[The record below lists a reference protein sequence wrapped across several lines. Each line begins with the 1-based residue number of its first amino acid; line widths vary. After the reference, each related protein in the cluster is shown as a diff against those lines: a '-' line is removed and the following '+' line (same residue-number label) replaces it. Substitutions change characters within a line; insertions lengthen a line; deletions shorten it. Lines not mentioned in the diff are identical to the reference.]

1 MGWNS
6 LASARAVDTDASG
19 SRVSG
24 PYMPINTKW
33 IGESRKHVFINDQ
46 TTIYI
51 TYHSFHMRLHNF
63 NDVY

>member
-6 LASARAVDTDASG
+6 LASARAVDIDASG

-33 IGESRKHVFINDQ
+33 IGESQENDK

-63 NDVY
+63 

>member
-33 IGESRKHVFINDQ
+33 IGESRKHVFINDK

-51 TYHSFHMRLHNF
+51 TYETA
-63 NDVY
+63 